1 MRFVCKLE
9 DTIEK
14 ALMAHI
20 FLTRMVKENRIQ
32 EVCNM
37 DEVIAALD
45 PIRIVEAFVNEIKE
59 N

>member
-9 DTIEK
+9 DPVRK

-32 EVCNM
+32 EVSNM
-37 DEVIAALD
+37 DEVVEALN
-45 PIRIVEAFVNEIKE
+45 PITVVEAFVNEVKGK
-59 N
+59 